1 MTLAEPTRMRL
12 FSPIAL
18 LFVLPLVTSCKRQPP
33 PFVPPRVS
41 SLPSSL
47 PADTPDLEPPTYLTL
62 YDDNATHPYN
72 RVHRALFRSRH
83 AVHRSPCL
91 LKSPKDCDTFDMPF
105 AAMEGLVAGTSE
117 YVESPSVFT
126 IGDVR
131 FLLEPRRFSDAMAAL
146 REAIRVAPGDDPIA
160 ATLLQHD
167 LWERFDT
174 LDAALRA
181 PDGELLPAVPTVSD
195 PLKLLRDEIGVLMR
209 RLALPAATL
218 AKLPSNLEALS
229 RAHPDLLDGLGSASN
244 ATDGKWLEVA
254 TRSRSMPD
262 NFDSPF
268 REGTRHSMISG
279 YRAAF
284 RRFVHIPDDIDKDHH
299 GADWLQRALAAQPG
313 SLDLPP
319 GARAVI
325 MEVPLVVSAEA
336 EIVPLPFVTLIEAR
350 TVPANAAAE
359 TNPTADHKL
368 RLSKLGLEVLDARRA
383 LLRKSLVK
391 DGGLHRLP
399 FDAPFP
405 LGGTCGPNPGTLLP
419 LRATCL
425 ICHGVEGHRLTGTL
439 SHGAQKLR
447 VNADSSLQV
456 RVAVDA
462 KKARP
467 DFAALRALFRAA
479 EISRGFLP

>member
-1 MTLAEPTRMRL
+1 MSRF
-12 FSPIAL
+12 FSTVL
-18 LFVLPLVTSCKRQPP
+18 LFLLPLVASCKRHPP
-33 PFVPPRVS
+33 PSVPPPGS
-41 SLPSSL
+41 HLPSTL
-47 PADTPDLEPPTYLTL
+47 PADTPDPEPPVFLTL
-62 YDDNATHPYN
+62 YNDNATHPFN

-83 AVHRSPCL
+83 AVHRTPCL
-91 LKSPKDCDTFDMPF
+91 LKTPKDCDTLDAPF
-105 AAMEGLVAGTSE
+105 AAMSGLVAGTSE
-117 YVESPSVFT
+117 YAESPSVFT
-126 IGDVR
+126 TGDVR

-181 PDGELLPAVPTVSD
+181 PDGELLPAAPTVSD
-195 PLKLLRDEIGVLMR
+195 PLKLLRDEIGMLMR

-229 RAHPDLLDGLGSASN
+229 RAHPDLLDGLGSASS
-244 ATDGKWLEVA
+244 ATDGRWLEVA

-262 NFDSPF
+262 GFDSPF
-268 REGTRHSMISG
+268 REGTRHSMIAG

-284 RRFVHIPDDIDKDHH
+284 RRFVHIPDDIGKDYR
-299 GADWLQRALAAQPG
+299 GADWLQRALAEQPA
-313 SLDLPP
+313 SLELPP

-336 EIVPLPFVTLIEAR
+336 EIVPLPLVTLIEAR
-350 TVPANAAAE
+350 TVKAKPVAGNK
-359 TNPTADHKL
+359 PTDNKV
-368 RLSKLGLEVLDARRA
+368 RLSQLGLDVLDARRA
-383 LLRKSLVK
+383 LLRKPGFT
-391 DGGLHRLP
+391 DGGLYRLP

-419 LRATCL
+419 MRATC
-425 ICHGVEGHRLTGTL
+425 ITCHGVDSDRLTGTL
-439 SHGAQKLR
+439 SHGKQKLR
-447 VNADSSLQV
+447 VNPDSSLQV

-462 KKARP
+462 KKSRP

-479 EISRGFLP
+479 NISGWMAP